1 VYAKR
6 MDNLAP
12 EPGCGTDNV
21 QFATI
26 DWESCSPVELA
37 KHLFDTVPDGLAE
50 EFRLKAMMVD
60 IMLDKKDHVTNKLW
74 RSLSKASNCTCPS
87 LMVK

>member
-12 EPGCGTDNV
+12 EPGRGADNV

-37 KHLFDTVPDGLAE
+37 RHLFDPVPDGLAE
-50 EFRLKAMMVD
+50 QFKRKVILWKGITTAP
-60 IMLDKKDHVTNKLW
+60 KDQFYRGT
-74 RSLSKASNCTCPS
+74 STLSD
-87 LMVK
+87 